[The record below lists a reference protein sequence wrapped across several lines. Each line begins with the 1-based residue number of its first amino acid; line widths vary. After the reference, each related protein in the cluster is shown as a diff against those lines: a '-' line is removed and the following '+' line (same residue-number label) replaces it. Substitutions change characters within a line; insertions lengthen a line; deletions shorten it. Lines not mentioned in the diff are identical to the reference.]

1 MLSVRHGLAS
11 LALARTLRIR
21 RQGVLD
27 RAAARGIVKGSPEWE
42 VLQLKRSAAAA
53 LKEVRV

>member
-11 LALARTLRIR
+11 LALARTLRVR

-42 VLQLKRSAAAA
+42 VLELKRSAAAA
-53 LKEVRV
+53 LKEV